1 MKFSK
6 GREFSPKITET
17 KIDLYSRLMD
27 WIEKVLFS
35 DSLNRN
41 DAISMLV
48 LSRKIAFVATA
59 GVLDV
64 MDELSVHFFA
74 AVNDGK
80 LSDARRK
87 AMMILLGR
95 LSLEIR
101 KDVLDDIDPE
111 EEKHLLRAMDR
122 EVETLIDKPKKER
135 RKSSSITAEEKASLK
150 KILTFLKKNGINWT
164 KIKLG
169 YSVKDKEDRSIA
181 HIYASI
187 ANRPSAILTKSLS
200 DDQKKVLSKHL
211 KKLEAKAQ
219 LIKEGKNIPIP
230 KDIKSEDLC
239 AILKDIQ

>member
-27 WIEKVLFS
+27 RIEKVLLS
-35 DSLNRN
+35 DSPSRD

-48 LSRKIAFVATA
+48 LSRKVAFIAST

-64 MDELSVHFFA
+64 MDELTVHFFA

-80 LSDARRK
+80 LNDAARK
-87 AMMILLGR
+87 TMMILLGR

-101 KDVLDDIDPE
+101 KDVLDDVDPE
-111 EEKHLLRAMDR
+111 EEKHIMRSMDMG
-122 EVETLIDKPKKER
+122 VEAIIGKPKER
-135 RKSSSITAEEKASLK
+135 KKSSSITAEEKALLK
-150 KILTFLKKNGINWT
+150 KILTFLKKNEINWA

-169 YSVKDKEDRSIA
+169 YSVKDKEDSSIA

-187 ANRPSAILTKSLS
+187 ANRPSSIVTKSLS
-200 DDQKKVLSKHL
+200 DAQKKALSKHL
-211 KKLEAKAQ
+211 KKLAAKAQ
-219 LIKEGKNIPIP
+219 LVKEGKNIPIP
-230 KDIKSEDLC
+230 KDITPEDLC
-239 AILKDIQ
+239 TILKDIQ

>member
-6 GREFSPKITET
+6 GREFSPEITET

-27 WIEKVLFS
+27 WIEKVLLS
-35 DSLNRN
+35 DSPSRD

-48 LSRKIAFVATA
+48 LSRKVAFIAST

-64 MDELSVHFFA
+64 MDELTVHYFA

-80 LSDARRK
+80 LSDARK
-87 AMMILLGR
+87 KTMMILLGR

-101 KDVLDDIDPE
+101 KDILEDMDPE
-111 EEKHLLRAMDR
+111 EEKHILRSMDR
-122 EVETLIDKPKKER
+122 GVEAITGKPKE
-135 RKSSSITAEEKASLK
+135 RKSSSISPEERASLK
-150 KILTFLKKNGINWT
+150 KTLRLLKKMDIKWA
-164 KIKLG
+164 KIKMG
-169 YSVKDKEDRSIA
+169 YSVKDGEDRSIA

-200 DDQKKVLSKHL
+200 DDQKKVLAKHL

-219 LIKEGKNIPIP
+219 LVKEGKNIPIP
-230 KDIKSEDLC
+230 KDITPEDLC

>member
-27 WIEKVLFS
+27 GIEKALHS
-35 DSLNRN
+35 ESPSRD

-48 LSRKIAFVATA
+48 LSRKVAFIAST

-64 MDELSVHFFA
+64 MNELTVHFFA

-87 AMMILLGR
+87 TMMILLGR

-111 EEKHLLRAMDR
+111 EEKHILRSMDR
-122 EVETLIDKPKKER
+122 GVEAITGKPKE
-135 RKSSSITAEEKASLK
+135 RKSSSISAEEMASLK
-150 KILTFLKKNGINWT
+150 KTLRLLRKMGIKWA
-164 KIKLG
+164 KIKMG
-169 YSVKDKEDRSIA
+169 YSVKDGEDRSIA

-187 ANRPSAILTKSLS
+187 ANRPSSILTKSLS

-230 KDIKSEDLC
+230 KDITPEDLC